1 GLNINAV
8 RKGTQAAFA
17 DVLAKRA
24 HVLEHFGRIA
34 YQADA
39 GGDHQKS
46 HDKQE
51 PPGVV
56 DLRHAEFAE
65 NSIPV
70 HAELV
75 GVSQIRLI
83 LLQNRAN
90 NAGHADKHEQA
101 HSETH
106 GAKQFNE
113 LGAPGSG
120 SW

>member
-1 GLNINAV
+1 M

-17 DVLAKRA
+17 DIFAKRT
-24 HVLEHFGRIA
+24 HVLEHLGRIA

-51 PPGVV
+51 PPGVI
-56 DLRHAEFAE
+56 DLRHAELAE

-70 HAELV
+70 HTELV
-75 GVSQIRLI
+75 GVGQIRLV
-83 LLQNRAN
+83 LLQDRTD

-101 HSETH
+101 HSKTH
-106 GAKQFNE
+106 GAEQFNE

-120 SW
+120 SGSRN